1 MTESEDFKAFDD
13 AFVYDVPKD
22 AVGFFMYAVTGKP
35 FYFSSPKDMKREL
48 KLAAQYA
55 ECHGV
60 RFDPDIVFDEL
71 ISRAGEQQCEVYT
84 GREEEKKEK
93 KCGYDAA

>member
-1 MTESEDFKAFDD
+1 MTSNDFKAFDD

-22 AVGFFMYAVTGKP
+22 AVGFLMYAKTGKP
-35 FYFSSPKDMKREL
+35 FYFSGIQGLKREL

-60 RFDPDIVFDEL
+60 KFNSDIVFDEL
-71 ISRAGEQQCEVYT
+71 MACAGEQQCEVYT